1 MTTRQVHTFYPR
13 VVNKSNI
20 PFSETEMTLLQKGLK
35 YNLHT
40 KCRDWLKNLALEA
53 ETAVSHL
60 PIADRDV
67 YRKLVAERITTL
79 HQNSKHPPTPNTQ
92 QETKSIQ
99 SKLQS
104 NNATITRADKGNTL
118 VIIPTE
124 QYYDSKM
131 QDFIKA
137 NNLLSTPTDPTKTYQ
152 TSVRKTINSSKT
164 LIPQDTRWKYINMN
178 PSAPTIKGLIKLH
191 KQDQPI
197 RPVVNWRNAPA
208 YKLAQLFT
216 KKVGHVAPPT

>member
-1 MTTRQVHTFYPR
+1 
-13 VVNKSNI
+13 
-20 PFSETEMTLLQKGLK
+20 
-35 YNLHT
+35 
-40 KCRDWLKNLALEA
+40 LKNLALEA

-60 PIADRDV
+60 PTADSDI

-79 HQNSKHPPTPNTQ
+79 HQNSKYPPTPIAQ
-92 QETKSIQ
+92 QESKTIKSIQ
-99 SKLQS
+99 SKLHN

-124 QYYDSKM
+124 QYDSKM

-137 NNLLSTPTDPTKTYQ
+137 NNLPSTPTDLTKTYQ

-208 YKLAQLFT
+208 YKLAQLYT
-216 KKVGHVAPPT
+216 QKVGHLAPYLTPST